1 MLWLA
6 DAEMV
11 LQVCSA
17 LVKEILLQYV
27 QITSFQLVSPTF
39 LVLNHQVGWVFFSTS
54 VCLSPLSSLTVK
66 ATTLAHVLTEFKKQS
81 LPIKAI
87 STVYIFPCNFFR
99 RVLLTFSVII
109 FSLVTGKQQRS
120 PCFV

>member
-1 MLWLA
+1 
-6 DAEMV
+6 MV

-39 LVLNHQVGWVFFSTS
+39 LVLNHQVGWIFFSTS
-54 VCLSPLSSLTVK
+54 VCLSPLPSLTVK
-66 ATTLAHVLTEFKKQS
+66 ASTLAHVLTEFKKQS

-87 STVYIFPCNFFR
+87 ISTVYIFPCLLFW
-99 RVLLTFSVII
+99 RVIPTFPVII